1 MNACSEFL
9 YIVHYGI
16 WLLGSLFASEA
27 WKYGLTKWLGWQVAD
42 RGYYQLKPEYWK
54 EFDPLFAHYYLNEL
68 EDAEVGVFLFHY
80 GG

>member
-1 MNACSEFL
+1 M
-9 YIVHYGI
+9 
-16 WLLGSLFASEA
+16 
-27 WKYGLTKWLGWQVAD
+27 AD